1 MDNASSNG
9 TLIEAVADS
18 LALDNIA
25 YDSDHRRLRCNGHI
39 INLVVQAFLF
49 GAEEDD
55 HEEPNE
61 NTISPSEAQLDH
73 WRRRGPLGK
82 LHNIIRWIM
91 ITPQRIYTFKELSGG
106 LMPRRDNS
114 TRWNL

>member
-1 MDNASSNG
+1 LTLALKELEGEHSGLNQARVILKVINDFGIRNKLGYFVMDNASSNG
-9 TLIEAVADS
+9 TLIKAVADS

-73 WRRRGPLGK
+73 
-82 LHNIIRWIM
+82 
-91 ITPQRIYTFKELSGG
+91 
-106 LMPRRDNS
+106 
-114 TRWNL
+114 